1 MKHMAK
7 TPVLPGR
14 IVRNNGATEDQSD
27 RSKRMNFNGLEHKSK
42 QLEGKWETKDKQM
55 TWQAIVSASHG
66 VSIQCCHTAIL

>member
-42 QLEGKWETKDKQM
+42 QLEGKWETKDKL